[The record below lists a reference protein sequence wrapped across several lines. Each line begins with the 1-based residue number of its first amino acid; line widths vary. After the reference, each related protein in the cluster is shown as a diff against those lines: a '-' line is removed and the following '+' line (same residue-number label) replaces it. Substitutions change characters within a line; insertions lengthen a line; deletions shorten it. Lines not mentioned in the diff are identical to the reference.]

1 MEISNFLAPSD
12 TSPHPKQVAFDPS
25 SVIPAS
31 EEVDEWIGLYL
42 NHKETLDFNP
52 NPNPNS
58 T

>member
-52 NPNPNS
+52 NPNS